1 MGINYL
7 HSELLCIQMPIYESI
22 TAIPTYAH
30 LLTLVNRYAAHVGL
44 AEMTIAGHAGSHGR
58 LFKRLR
64 AGLGCNVSTYNAVMA
79 WFSDNWPADLEWPTS
94 LERPT
99 KSAAKNGVAA

>member
-1 MGINYL
+1 M
-7 HSELLCIQMPIYESI
+7 LLYIDKTMYKSI
-22 TAIPTYAH
+22 TAIMTYAH
-30 LLTLVNRYAAHVGL
+30 LLTLVDRYAAHVGL

-79 WFSDNWPADLEWPTS
+79 WFSDNWPADLEWPAS
-94 LERPT
+94 IERPT
-99 KSAAKNGVAA
+99 KSAMKDGVAA